1 MLRSTFYQQS
11 LLEVDPG
18 ELRLGRA
25 SFERCLRD
33 VLPRMVSVEDF
44 RIIHPSP
51 DGAPTCDP
59 LVLTGMLL
67 LQYRFKLGDD
77 DLVARCRRDLGFR
90 YALALGKGV
99 APPAVAS
106 LKRFRAAMRE
116 LKGPDWLFKLTLR
129 LPVLE
134 KLVSADELQAIDS
147 TNVDQR
153 GATLDTF
160 NLIAAAIRMVVVAV
174 ADAVGRDKRA
184 LAREWGATR
193 YLARSIKG
201 AADIDWAD
209 EQQRNA
215 LLTSEIEDA
224 DRIAGVVDALIAQPQ
239 PEAVAVAVALM
250 RKVARQDVEQLDDG
264 TFRIARGTVSDRILS
279 ATDPEA
285 RHGRKSASKTII
297 GFKVHVEGTVKSQFV
312 TGIDVTGANVH
323 DAAPTV
329 GLVQQAE
336 AVGLKPK
343 DLVGDN
349 AYGSGANRRAL
360 NELGVT
366 LHTKLPSASHEGIT
380 KRDFTVDLEAMSVT
394 CPRGETTTTYMM
406 AKDPSG
412 SGERVPRFHF
422 PKATCAAC
430 PLAELCGGGAKERG
444 RVVTLNLHETEL
456 QEAKRL
462 NARPEEKALLR
473 ERSGVERL
481 IAHLVRMGMRQAR
494 FFGLEM
500 VKFQA
505 FMTAAAYNLQ
515 RYMTLAAAA
524 R

>member
-1 MLRSTFYQQS
+1 MLRSRFYQQS
-11 LLEVDPG
+11 LLEVDPD

-25 SFERCLRD
+25 SFERCLRA
-33 VLPRMVSVEDF
+33 VLPRLVNVDDF
-44 RIIHPSP
+44 RVMHPSA

-67 LQYRFKLGDD
+67 LQFRFGLGDEE
-77 DLVARCRRDLGFR
+77 LVGQCRRDLGYR
-90 YALALGKGV
+90 HALALEIGV
-99 APPAVAS
+99 APPSVAS
-106 LKRFRAAMRE
+106 LKRFRAAVRE
-116 LKGPDWLFKLTLR
+116 LKGPDWLFKLTLK
-129 LPVLE
+129 LPIAE
-134 KLVSADELQAIDS
+134 GLVSAHELQAVDS

-160 NLIAAAIRMVVVAV
+160 NLIAAAIRLVVTAA
-174 ADAVGRDKRA
+174 ADAVGRAKGA
-184 LAREWGATR
+184 LAREWNASR
-193 YLARSIKG
+193 YLARSVKG
-201 AADIDWAD
+201 AADIDWSD
-209 EQQRNA
+209 EQQRNT
-215 LLTSEIEDA
+215 LLTTEIRDA
-224 DRIAGVVDALIAQPQ
+224 DRIAGLVDALVAHPQ
-239 PEAVAVAVALM
+239 PEAVATAVALM

-264 TFRIARGTVSDRILS
+264 MFRIARGTVSDRVLS

-312 TGIDVTGANVH
+312 TAIDVTGANVH

-343 DLVGDN
+343 DLLGDN
-349 AYGSGANRRAL
+349 AYGSGANRRAV
-360 NELGVT
+360 NAMGVT
-366 LHTKLPSASHEGIT
+366 LHTKLPSASHEGLT
-380 KRDFTVDLEAMSVT
+380 KRDFDIDPEAMSVT
-394 CPRGETTTTYMM
+394 CPKGQTTTTYKM
-406 AKDPSG
+406 AMDPGG
-412 SGERVPRFHF
+412 SGERVPRFFF

-430 PLAELCGGGAKERG
+430 PLADECGGGAKERG
-444 RVVTLNLHETEL
+444 RLVTLSLYEAEL

-462 NARPEEKALLR
+462 NAQPGEKALLR

-494 FFGLEM
+494 FFGMAM